1 MNREEKQHA
10 VDSLHEKLKVSR
22 TILLAGF
29 EGLKVTQAVEL
40 RRKMAAA
47 GARYQVVKNR
57 LLERAAKGTP
67 AEDVAQGL
75 KGTTS
80 MSYTEED
87 PVALAKLVVEYAKA
101 NPKFS
106 FKAGMVEGS
115 AISVQ
120 GLNQLASLPSKE
132 MLYAQMAGAVKAVM
146 QYTVSAAA
154 ALPRQMVMLVREAHD
169 KGKFKAEGA

>member
-10 VDSLHEKLKVSR
+10 VDSLHETLKVSR

-101 NPKFS
+101 NQKFS
-106 FKAGMVEGS
+106 FKAGMGGRVRHFGARAESAGEPPVEGD
-115 AISVQ
+115 
-120 GLNQLASLPSKE
+120 
-132 MLYAQMAGAVKAVM
+132 
-146 QYTVSAAA
+146 
-154 ALPRQMVMLVREAHD
+154 ALRADGR
-169 KGKFKAEGA
+169 GR